1 MKLKLLVI
9 WGLVFLISGCVKD
22 EFGCAQFPET
32 GCRPVSDVYEETNNG
47 IVDYRKGLNR
57 KEGEGVSPVSS
68 FGVVVSPS
76 NRALNFAVSGDPILT
91 KPKILRVLFN
101 SWEDKEKDLN
111 AGGFIYIKLRDSQW
125 VLTKKAE

>member
-1 MKLKLLVI
+1 MNLKLVVVVVLV
-9 WGLVFLISGCVKD
+9 LLTSGCVKD

-47 IVDYRKGLNR
+47 LVDYRKGLNR
-57 KEGEGVSPVSS
+57 NESDGKTGVSS

-76 NRALNFAVSGDPILT
+76 GKALNYSVSGDPILT
-91 KPKILRVLFN
+91 KPRVIRVLFN

-111 AGGFIYIKLRDSQW
+111 AGGFIYIRLRDSQW
-125 VLTKKAE
+125 VLTKNEG